1 MTFASGSRAQVRTL
15 KGSLHALSRGD
26 DSIVTYMDRAK
37 RIFDQLG
44 ALDAAISEDDL
55 VDHILRGL
63 GSDYRPFVRN
73 IEAKL
78 QSISFDD
85 LFATDDTL
93 NPPAVAHY
101 AGRQSSSATNRG
113 RGRGNRRNGS
123 YSGPN
128 YSSSPHTNTKQWIVD
143 TGASHH
149 LTSELENLGIHSEY
163 TGTDEVTLTNG
174 KTLPISRVGSTTLSL
189 SSRFFNLSNV
199 LHVPE
204 ANLNLL
210 SVPQFTL
217 TNDVSV
223 EFFHDSF
230 VIKDRQTKQPLHRG
244 VIQNGLYRL
253 ATDPVSPACHSV
265 SLPTWHARLGY
276 ACSNTVNKVLSLNKL
291 FAS

>member
-85 LFATDDTL
+85 LFGLLLSEELQLQATSDTL

-101 AGRQSSSATNRG
+101 AGRQSSSAANRG

-163 TGTDEVTLTNG
+163 TGTNEVTLTNG

-253 ATDPVSPACHSV
+253 ALDPKSPLVIQFPC
-265 SLPTWHARLGY
+265 LLGM
-276 ACSNTVNKVLSLNKL
+276 LD
-291 FAS
+291 